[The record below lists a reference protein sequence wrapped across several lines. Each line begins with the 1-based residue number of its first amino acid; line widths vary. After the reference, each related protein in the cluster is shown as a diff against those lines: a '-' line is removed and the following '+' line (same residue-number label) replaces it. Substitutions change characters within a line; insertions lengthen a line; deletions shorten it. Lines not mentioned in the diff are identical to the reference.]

1 MRKPSNPVL
10 VLVVTLPLLAVLGSF
25 VSLAL
30 AVTRG
35 DSELPK
41 DYHWEG
47 GALDHDQQRQALAAR
62 LGLGAG
68 ISFDQA
74 AQRCTVVLHGA
85 APAPAPAP
93 ATLRLTLTHPT
104 LASLDR
110 HALLQRNGDH
120 YAAPCS
126 APPDAHWW
134 LELAD
139 DADGWLLRG
148 RVHGDLRTPVTVG
161 AP

>member
-10 VLVVTLPLLAVLGSF
+10 VLVVALPLLAVAGSF

-35 DSELPK
+35 DKELPK

-47 GALDHDQQRQALAAR
+47 GDFDRDQQREALAVQQ
-62 LGLGAG
+62 GIGATVG
-68 ISFDQA
+68 FDPLT
-74 AQRCTVVLHGA
+74 QRCTVTLHGA
-85 APAPAPAP
+85 APATLRLALTHPTDSGAD
-93 ATLRLTLTHPT
+93 LRLTLPRADGRYSTPC
-104 LASLDR
+104 
-110 HALLQRNGDH
+110 
-120 YAAPCS
+120 AAPP
-126 APPDAHWW
+126 AAHWW

-139 DADGWLLRG
+139 DQAGWLLRA
-148 RVHGDLRTPVTVG
+148 RLHGDLSEPVQVG